1 MLRFKHFKE
10 KGSARREGWER
21 REGGGRER
29 QKNRGCSSLVKY

>member
-21 REGGGRER
+21 REGVGER
-29 QKNRGCSSLVKY
+29 DRRIEAAAVS